1 MIYAYN
7 ELYLPLA
14 QRVMGDMLDFAVN
27 TLNVALKEFYKM
39 FLVSGMAHQFEIGNP
54 SYVAG
59 KNGCEVARLVMEEC
73 GWNYPQTEDVMYLD
87 KSKEYWI
94 GWALAYYQWKS
105 NRPFLEIEHCVPIE
119 SMYGMYPTLHEADI
133 SLYVEIMDEKCRE
146 SMERS
151 RLRRLRA
158 YANLS
163 QRQLSEASGVALRQ
177 IQLFEQ
183 GQRDI
188 AKTQGET
195 LMKLARALN
204 CKIEDLL
211 I

>member
-1 MIYAYN
+1 MIYAYD
-7 ELYLPLA
+7 EVYVSLA

-27 TLNVALKEFYKM
+27 TLKVKLAEFYKM

-54 SYVAG
+54 TYVAG

-73 GWNYPQTEDVMYLD
+73 GCVCPAAEDVMYVD
-87 KSKEYWI
+87 KSEEYWI
-94 GWALAYYQWKS
+94 GWALAYYQWQS
-105 NRPFLEIEHCVPIE
+105 NRTFLEIEHCVPVE
-119 SMYGMYPTLHEADI
+119 SMYGMYATLHEADI
-133 SLYVEIMDEKCRE
+133 SLYVDIMNEKCQKY
-146 SMERS
+146 MEQS
-151 RLRRLRA
+151 RLRRLRT

-163 QRQLSEASGVALRQ
+163 QSQLANASGVALRQ

-188 AKTQGET
+188 HKTQGET
-195 LMKLARALN
+195 LMQLSKALN

-211 I
+211 